1 VVLAF
6 VLEDGF
12 DVIDYVN
19 ELRDKDPKG
28 KDKEISALGAISR
41 RKHVE
46 FQKWLSNP
54 ITSPLQLSANSR
66 ALLLAALGAEGEVS
80 HVISTLTRALTL
92 EHARVGQAVHACE
105 QAQTRL
111 AHVLRENSLL
121 VLHNTDLLRENA
133 QMQRE
138 LLRLRGGGGGV

>member
-1 VVLAF
+1 M
-6 VLEDGF
+6 
-12 DVIDYVN
+12 
-19 ELRDKDPKG
+19 
-28 KDKEISALGAISR
+28 
-41 RKHVE
+41 
-46 FQKWLSNP
+46 
-54 ITSPLQLSANSR
+54 
-66 ALLLAALGAEGEVS
+66 S

-92 EHARVGQAVHACE
+92 EHARVGQAVHACS
-105 QAQTRL
+105 QACTRL